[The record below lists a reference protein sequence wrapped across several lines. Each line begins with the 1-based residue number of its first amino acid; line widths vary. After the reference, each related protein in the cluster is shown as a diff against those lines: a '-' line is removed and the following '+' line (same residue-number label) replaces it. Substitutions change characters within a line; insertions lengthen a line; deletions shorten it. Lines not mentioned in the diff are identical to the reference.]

1 MAVQTDCPT
10 DVNLPVFPFPGSYG
24 LDIVIGF
31 PGHSQDNPVPTV
43 RLASGGRAFLATGY
57 DDGRRVFSDPV
68 FSRAALACPES
79 AVLYEM
85 ARVPDL
91 FLNMDPPEHTR
102 IRRLVAQA
110 FSMRA
115 VDRRR
120 PAVQR
125 IADALVD
132 AMLAQGPPVDFVTAF
147 AEPLPA
153 LVASE
158 LLGVPAED
166 REELRKW
173 VDVMMWYSRHTPE
186 EMAQAHGWL
195 MSYLGWLIASKRDA
209 PGDDLVSA
217 LVTVHDETEGL
228 TEQEL
233 LQTVFILITGGYETV
248 AGLLANSIL
257 ILDGHPDQL
266 ALLRDKPELLPR
278 AIEEILRYVPIS
290 WAGLE
295 RIALA
300 DVELSGVTVPAGAT
314 VIPMIYSANRD
325 KALIDQPDRFDL
337 TRKPVSHLSFGHGI
351 HHCVGAPLARL
362 ELLVA
367 YQTLCCRL
375 PELRPAQADPAALRW
390 KTGLS
395 VVSLLELPVT
405 W

>member
-1 MAVQTDCPT
+1 MAVQTECPT
-10 DVNLPVFPFPGSYG
+10 DADLPVFPFLGTYG
-24 LDIVIGF
+24 LNTVIGF
-31 PGHSQDNPVPTV
+31 PRHSPDNPVPTV
-43 RLASGGRAFLATGY
+43 RLASGGQAFLATGY
-57 DDGRRVFSDPV
+57 DDGMRVFGDPV
-68 FSRAALACPES
+68 FSRAALARPES

-85 ARVPDL
+85 ARMPDI
-91 FLNMDPPEHTR
+91 FWNMDPPEHTR
-102 IRRLVAQA
+102 IRRLVARA
-110 FSMRA
+110 FTMRA
-115 VDRRR
+115 VDRLR

-132 AMLAQGPPVDFVTAF
+132 AILAQGPPVDFVTAF

-153 LVASE
+153 LVLSE

-173 VDVMMWYSRHTPE
+173 VDVMMSYSRHTRE
-186 EMAQAHGWL
+186 EMTRAHGWL
-195 MSYLGWLIASKRDA
+195 MSYLGRLIASKRNA
-209 PGDDLVSA
+209 RGDDLVSA
-217 LVTVHDETEGL
+217 LATVHDETERL

-233 LQTVFILITGGYETV
+233 LQTVFMLIAGGYETV
-248 AGLLANSIL
+248 AGLLTNSIL
-257 ILDGHPDQL
+257 ILQDHPDQL
-266 ALLRDKPELLPR
+266 AMLRDKPELLPR
-278 AIEEILRYVPIS
+278 GIEETLRYVPIS

-295 RIALA
+295 RLALT
-300 DVELSGVTVPAGAT
+300 DVDLSGVTVPAGAT

-325 KALIDQPDRFDL
+325 EALIDQPDRFDI
-337 TRKPVSHLSFGHGI
+337 TRKPVSHLSFGHGV

-375 PELRPAQADPAALRW
+375 PELRPALADPAALRW

-395 VVSLLELPVT
+395 TVGLLELPVT